1 MRVLDCKLSLSS
13 VITHN
18 MGVTLGTCDVN
29 HHEVEI
35 GCYCVFNIRN

>member
-1 MRVLDCKLSLSS
+1 MLVLDCTLSLSS
-13 VITHN
+13 VITH
-18 MGVTLGTCDVN
+18 MGVTLGKCDVN